1 MKNYEINK
9 DTLAVVPFSKYKTI
23 IYENHDC
30 FIVELKA
37 SKIMDKSC
45 RFFGSSF
52 EGRQKGTTSL
62 TGLTYK
68 VPIVVCEEENI
79 IFFPTSSPRLKDCAW
94 FSLNNINRYFDKK
107 EKTMVEFINNETL
120 ETPVSYNILNNQI
133 LRASRLDSTI
143 RKRRN
148 IK

>member
-1 MKNYEINK
+1 VKNYEINK
-9 DTLAVVPFSKYKTI
+9 NTLAIVPFNKNKTI
-23 IYENHDC
+23 VYENHDC
-30 FIVELKA
+30 FIVEEKA
-37 SKIMDKSC
+37 SRMMDKSC
-45 RFFGSSF
+45 RFFGSSI
-52 EGRQKGTTSL
+52 EGRQKGTTTL
-62 TGLTYK
+62 TGQTYK

-94 FSLNNINRYFDKK
+94 ISLNNINRYFDKK
-107 EKTMVEFINNETL
+107 DNIIVEFTNKETIEL
-120 ETPVSYNILNNQI
+120 PVSYNILNNQI